1 VLHWVRELFGFPD
14 SASGLFV
21 TGSSIANLIAEPLES
36 APARLVVGAP
46 FGADAINATAAS
58 AQTRALAALG
68 LSGLEPASDKVGA

>member
-1 VLHWVRELFGFPD
+1 MLSGPNAPD
-14 SASGLFV
+14 PHEVVEA
-21 TGSSIANLIAEPLES
+21 IANLIAEPLES